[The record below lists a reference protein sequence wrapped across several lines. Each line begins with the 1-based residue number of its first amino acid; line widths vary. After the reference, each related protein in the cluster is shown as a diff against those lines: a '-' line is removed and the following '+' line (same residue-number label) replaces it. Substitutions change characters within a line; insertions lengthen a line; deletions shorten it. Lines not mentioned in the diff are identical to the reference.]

1 MEKFLKQMRHSS
13 RDVEA
18 KSFSPVKVRSWP
30 SHTISKHTHQR
41 SPTLPHPPPSVVK
54 YARRSSVSRASF
66 VEPTEENQTAATT
79 IQSMVRQR
87 RVHAELMA
95 QEEAAKSIQRAF
107 RKRQANKVHG
117 KKGHAAKVQPN
128 SDGV

>member
-1 MEKFLKQMRHSS
+1 MWKQKHFHQS
-13 RDVEA
+13 RCGLGHLILSVSILVIRTNA
-18 KSFSPVKVRSWP
+18 
-30 SHTISKHTHQR
+30 HQTYR
-41 SPTLPHPPPSVVK
+41 TLIRTCK

-66 VEPTEENQTAATT
+66 VEPTEENQAAATT
-79 IQSMVRQR
+79 IQSMVRER